1 VDSGKGTYRVVY
13 IAKLPPSA
21 FVLHAFMKKFKTG
34 RKMPSE
40 VKRRILSRL
49 KAAREL
55 SKELGQ

>member
-1 VDSGKGTYRVVY
+1 VVY
-13 IAKLPPSA
+13 IAKLPPGA

-34 RKMPSE
+34 RKIPAE